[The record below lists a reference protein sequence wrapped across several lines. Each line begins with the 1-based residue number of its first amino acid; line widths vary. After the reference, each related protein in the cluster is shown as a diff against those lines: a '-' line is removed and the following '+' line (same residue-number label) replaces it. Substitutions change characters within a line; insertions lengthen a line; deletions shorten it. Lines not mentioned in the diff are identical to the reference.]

1 LSQLM
6 FRMASAEHGAHAVN
20 AASEVAHGAGE
31 AAHHAEGGIQ
41 LGVHWT
47 VGEGFNT
54 LHVDTIM
61 YTVMVMT
68 LCLVLF
74 GALGKFVSLRPASTG
89 VKRGSLIEQLV
100 GFIQGILRDFVG
112 HDAPKFLWYIG
123 SLFVFILVSNW
134 LALLPWR
141 AWELYGV
148 GETLQK
154 MFHTPHPL
162 VYEAPTADL
171 NTTAALAIA
180 SLAMY
185 WVAGISKHGL
195 GGFLNHHWF
204 AKPAALAPVRIIEDV
219 TRPLSLALRL
229 FANIVA
235 GHIVGVVLLQM
246 TLVGAAALLPLELF
260 VGAIQA
266 FIFSTLSASYIGGA
280 VEDHH

>member
-6 FRMASAEHGAHAVN
+6 FQMANSELGEHATHSGGSA
-20 AASEVAHGAGE
+20 AHGAD
-31 AAHHAEGGIQ
+31 AVAHHADGGIQ

-47 VGEGFNT
+47 VGDGFNT
-54 LHVDTIM
+54 LHVDTVI
-61 YTVMVMT
+61 YTVIVMAI
-68 LCLVLF
+68 CLLLF
-74 GALGKFVSLRPASTG
+74 GTLGKLVAMRPHSVG
-89 VKRGSLIEQLV
+89 VKRASLVEQIIAFV
-100 GFIQGILRDFVG
+100 QGILRDFVG

-123 SLFVFILVSNW
+123 SLFVFILVANW

-141 AWELYGV
+141 AWELLKV
-148 GETLQK
+148 GEALQGLL
-154 MFHTPHPL
+154 HTPHPV

-171 NTTAALAIA
+171 NTTAALAVA
-180 SLAMY
+180 SLVMY
-185 WVAGISKHGL
+185 WVAGISKHGF
-195 GGFLNHHWF
+195 GVFLNHHWF
-204 AKPAALAPVRIIEDV
+204 AKPVALAPVRIIEDV